1 MSDSPFKDEESISV
15 FKDKD
20 TIPKKDEKKI
30 NYEKQENR
38 QADGG
43 YSQFPKWDLLPPF
56 KLIKRGRNQ

>member
-1 MSDSPFKDEESISV
+1 MSDSPFKDEEPMSV

-20 TIPKKDEKKI
+20 AVPKKDKKI
-30 NYEKQENR
+30 NYEKQENN
-38 QADGG
+38 QADEG